1 MPFGKVRMSIFLN
14 INRTVTMEIYNK
26 EITVQAEGFSDI
38 KNITERVA
46 GTIDESGFRE
56 GIVHIFP
63 VGSTASVSTI
73 EFEPALVQDMRD
85 KLEEF
90 APHDQQT
97 RHGKTWG
104 DDNGF
109 SHMRATMMGPGITV
123 PLHEGKLVLGTWQQ
137 VVIINH
143 DNRSRS
149 RRIFI
154 QVLGIS

>member
-1 MPFGKVRMSIFLN
+1 MDIIS
-14 INRTVTMEIYNK
+14 K

-38 KNITERVA
+38 KNITEQVEHFA
-46 GTIDESGFRE
+46 WESGFEE
-56 GIVHIFP
+56 GMIHIFP
-63 VGSTASVSTI
+63 IGSTASVSTI
-73 EFEPALVQDMRD
+73 EFEPALVQDMKD

-97 RHGKTWG
+97 RHGDTWG

-123 PLHEGKLVLGTWQQ
+123 PLHEGEPVLGTWQQ

-143 DNRSRS
+143 DNKSRQ
-149 RRIFI
+149 RRIFLQAI
-154 QVLGIS
+154 GK